1 VVTLGTAMRILGMPL
16 DRAKGSDVAGCRLA
30 TLDRACVRLTASGGH
45 YYSLTGYRVVRL
57 E

>member
-1 VVTLGTAMRILGMPL
+1 MRILGMPL

-30 TLDRACVRLTASGGH
+30 ALDRACVRLTASGGH